1 MNSEEKELYARLLA
15 ARAERSVKAI
25 KILFFVLIAVAFVTV
40 VYAVT
45 IAATGFIRTNT
56 AGALG
61 GFAALIGVA
70 VALFIAVA
78 ACFITA
84 KTSLNK
90 LKNLN

>member
-25 KILFFVLIAVAFVTV
+25 KILFFVLIAVASAT
-40 VYAVT
+40 VT
-45 IAATGFIRTNT
+45 IAATGFIKTNT

-61 GFAALIGVA
+61 GFAALVGVA

-84 KTSLNK
+84 KISLNK

>member
-1 MNSEEKELYARLLA
+1 MLF
-15 ARAERSVKAI
+15 RS
-25 KILFFVLIAVAFVTV
+25 
-40 VYAVT
+40 
-45 IAATGFIRTNT
+45 GFINTNT

-61 GFAALIGVA
+61 GFAALVGVA

-84 KTSLNK
+84 KISLNK